1 MTSPWNSEAN
11 LLIKAI
17 FIDAGFESFSALATR
32 SVWNCF
38 DKEVLQ
44 QNVIMPLL
52 KRKMCKLMNIF
63 FFFSQAFFQEN
74 TAVNLSSQEM
84 VYSRKE

>member
-17 FIDAGFESFSALATR
+17 FKDAVFESFYALGTR
-32 SVWNCF
+32 SVWNCLE
-38 DKEVLQ
+38 KEVLQ

-52 KRKMCKLMNIF
+52 
-63 FFFSQAFFQEN
+63 
-74 TAVNLSSQEM
+74 
-84 VYSRKE
+84 